1 MRDDLLDT
9 AFGPALVGAGVL
21 IAWFAA
27 TRSSPVVGVLGAV
40 YVAVGV
46 VWLLLQQFAPD
57 EPGESEQERAGET
70 DDAVTL
76 SSAPEFVREDLPA
89 SSKLVWL
96 YLASSGE
103 STLDEIVAG
112 TQLSPRTA
120 RNAITRLEKYEA
132 VSKRPVGRG
141 TRQLSYDVDPPTTR
155 TGATPVSTPTP
166 GRSGV
171 RPPGRS

>member
-1 MRDDLLDT
+1 MRGDLLDT
-9 AFGPALVGAGVL
+9 AFGSVLVVAGVL

-27 TRSSPVVGVLGAV
+27 TRSSPVVGALGAV

-46 VWLLLQQFAPD
+46 VSLLLQQFAPD
-57 EPGESEQERAGET
+57 EPGGAERERADAGA
-70 DDAVTL
+70 DAAVTL

-141 TRQLSYDVDPPTTR
+141 TRQLSYGVDPPTD
-155 TGATPVSTPTP
+155 GAAADDGADLEEERRPTA
-166 GRSGV
+166 RA
-171 RPPGRS
+171 